1 LHDSS
6 VRIAVIADIHGNL
19 PALEAALQAIGQI
32 RPDRLIVAG
41 DVVDG
46 APDSAACW
54 ERVKQLGCPVL
65 RGNHERYVFDFATER
80 ADPLWATEQ
89 FAPLH
94 YTYRTITA
102 ETRAEM
108 AALPMT
114 WSSPDAP
121 GLLIV
126 HASERSDADSILP
139 HTAVEQIDA
148 MFTNQEAG
156 LIVRSHNHICSTRD
170 WKGRRIVTTGAVG
183 LPLDGYPRAQFC
195 LLTSSEENWEV
206 EHHAVDYD
214 VVAALKRFEDTG
226 YLVEAGTVGRLFMRE
241 VATGSHHVVPFLR
254 YLWSRR
260 LKEPAL
266 DLKQAERDYFKL

>member
-1 LHDSS
+1 M
-6 VRIAVIADIHGNL
+6 RIAVIADIHGNL
-19 PALEAALQAIGQI
+19 PALEATLEAIGRI

-65 RGNHERYVFDFATER
+65 RGNHERYVFDFGTVR

-94 YTYRTITA
+94 YTYRMIKA
-102 ETRAEM
+102 EARAEM

-139 HTAVEQIDA
+139 HTSVEQIDA
-148 MFTNQEAG
+148 MFTNRAAEI
-156 LIVRSHNHICSTRD
+156 IVRSHNHICSTRD
-170 WKGRRIVTTGAVG
+170 WRGRRIVTTGAVG

-195 LLTSSEENWEV
+195 LLTLSRENWQV
-206 EHHAVDYD
+206 EHHAVNYD
-214 VVAALKRFEDTG
+214 VVAALKRFDETG
-226 YLVEAGTVGRLFMRE
+226 YLAEAGTVGRLFMRE
-241 VATGSHHVVPFLR
+241 VATGAHHVVPFLR
-254 YLWSRR
+254 YLWMRR
-260 LKEPAL
+260 QKDPTL
-266 DLKQAERDYFKL
+266 DLKQAESDYFNL